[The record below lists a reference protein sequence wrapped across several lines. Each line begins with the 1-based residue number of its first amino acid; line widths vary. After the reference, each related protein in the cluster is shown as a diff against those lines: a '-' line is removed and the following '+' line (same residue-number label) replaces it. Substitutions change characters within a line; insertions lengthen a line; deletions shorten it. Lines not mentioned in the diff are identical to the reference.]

1 MGRATLLEVTMSEKE
16 RDWVYKYVPV
26 DMQDKGAYDEGYYYD
41 YCSYCRE
48 RTEHEDEVCC
58 VCDN

>member
-1 MGRATLLEVTMSEKE
+1 MEEKEKE

-41 YCSYCRE
+41 FCVVCDR
-48 RTEHEDEVCC
+48 RTEHEDESCC
-58 VCDN
+58 VCGNH